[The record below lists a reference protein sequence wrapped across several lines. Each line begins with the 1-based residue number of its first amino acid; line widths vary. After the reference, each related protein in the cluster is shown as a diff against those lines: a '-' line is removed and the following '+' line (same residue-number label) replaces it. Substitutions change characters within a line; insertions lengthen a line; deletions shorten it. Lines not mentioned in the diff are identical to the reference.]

1 MEDKYYKVQLPE
13 KEVFLV
19 PTAHISKNSV
29 RDVEDTINEIN
40 PDSICVELDE
50 QRYEKLKNPD
60 AYINQDI
67 SKIIKEK
74 KVNFLLANLILA
86 SFQRRM
92 AKKLE
97 TESGNE
103 MLKAIEM
110 AKEKNCNLVL
120 ADRNI
125 GTTFS
130 RIWSKLGLIEKTKL
144 LTNIIF
150 SLFDNNEI
158 TEDDIANLKKE
169 NVIDSAIND
178 VSKQFPVVKEVLV
191 DERDKYLAYKIKNA
205 KGNKV
210 VAVIGAAH
218 MKGIIENFKKE
229 YDIDEINKKI
239 PKSLI
244 SKIVPWIIPTIIVF
258 AIVALF
264 LSNINT
270 GLNQIKRWVLITG
283 CFSAIGT
290 LIARGHILSAL
301 VAFIVA
307 PITTIHPLLAAGWFS
322 GLTEAKIR
330 KPKVYDFENLA
341 NDTSNFKGFFKN
353 NVTRILLV
361 VVFTNIFA
369 SFATII
375 SSIDLFKNFFNNF

>member
-1 MEDKYYKVQLPE
+1 MEDKYYKVTLAK
-13 KEVFLV
+13 KEIFLV
-19 PTAHISKNSV
+19 PTAHISKNSIK
-29 RDVEDTINEIN
+29 DVEDTINEIE
-40 PDSICVELDE
+40 PESICVELDE
-50 QRYEKLKNPD
+50 QRYEKIKNPD
-60 AYINQDI
+60 NYKNQDI

-103 MLKAIEM
+103 MLKAIEL

-125 GTTFS
+125 GITFS
-130 RIWSKLGLIEKTKL
+130 RIWSKLGLIEKAKL

-150 SLFDNNEI
+150 SLFDKNEI
-158 TEDDIANLKKE
+158 TEEDIANLKKE

-191 DERDKYLAYKIKNA
+191 DERDKYLAHKIKNA
-205 KGNKV
+205 EGNKV

-218 MKGIIENFKKE
+218 MKGIVENIKKD
-229 YDIDEINKKI
+229 YDINDIDKKI
-239 PKSLI
+239 PKKLL
-244 SKIVPWIIPTIIVF
+244 SKIIPWIIPTIILV
-258 AIVALF
+258 AIIFLLF
-264 LSNINT
+264 TNLNK
-270 GLNQIKRWVLITG
+270 GLNQIKKWILITG
-283 CFSAIGT
+283 CFSAFGT
-290 LIARGHILSAL
+290 LLAKGHILSII
-301 VAFIVA
+301 VAFLVA

-341 NDTSNFKGFFKN
+341 DDTASFKGFFKN

-369 SFATII
+369 SLATII